1 MRLWI
6 APLVRSRRAVSNG
19 GPLLSVVYDLT
30 CFITFSVLFSGTM
43 VTFTAIYPSATLARE
58 SGRRTWPTKAKGR
71 SLAIIATTQT
81 GRVLV

>member
-1 MRLWI
+1 M
-6 APLVRSRRAVSNG
+6 
-19 GPLLSVVYDLT
+19 LSG
-30 CFITFSVLFSGTM
+30 LFSGTM

-81 GRVLV
+81 GRILV